1 VGLLPVAKVAV
12 EWLQSCYG
20 LSHSQTTELHS
31 DLVYRGLSLVV
42 TVLSLSTTSLSLT
55 LFLGLQELILS
66 STWLSLIGS
75 SLIIGLTCLILW
87 LPALRLAC

>member
-1 VGLLPVAKVAV
+1 MGLLPVAKVAV

-42 TVLSLSTTSLSLT
+42 TALSLSTTSLSLVHSYIRSGGQANS
-55 LFLGLQELILS
+55 GLLYKHKMKR
-66 STWLSLIGS
+66 
-75 SLIIGLTCLILW
+75 
-87 LPALRLAC
+87 A